1 MNQSHSSGKD
11 VVRRIAFA
19 TIGDAREVRYWSGTP
34 FHMSKSLAN
43 TGADIV
49 HVGPLN
55 APILPVYK
63 IYSRLRRCFRGR
75 GLSPFHAEPVV
86 AQYAADATR
95 KIGAVAPDIV
105 FAPAG
110 SSFAWSVPKG
120 IPLVY
125 ASDATF
131 RLVENYHPNYRN
143 MSRAARDVADRLERD
158 TIARADLV
166 LYPSKWAAESAVR
179 DYGANPAKV
188 HVIPWGANLE
198 DAPDRRSVLGERK
211 PGPCRLLFIGSDWE
225 EKGADIAVGTLNELR
240 ARGVDTELV
249 ICGCTP
255 PKPCAQDGL
264 TIIPFLDKND
274 RMQRARL
281 SQLYRDS
288 DFFLLP
294 TRADCYGIVFCEAA
308 AHGVP
313 SIAPATGG
321 VPGAVSDGETG
332 ILLPPSGTKADYATV
347 IADMFANQDRLA
359 RLKRSCRDAYDT
371 RLNWRAWGRRFSD
384 LMQTL

>member
-1 MNQSHSSGKD
+1 MNQPHLSGKD
-11 VVRRIAFA
+11 VARRIAFA

-34 FHMSKSLAN
+34 FHMAQSLAKAGN
-43 TGADIV
+43 EIV

-63 IYSRLRRCFRGR
+63 AYSRLRRAFYRKR
-75 GLSPFHAEPVV
+75 LSPFHAGPVV
-86 AQYAADATR
+86 AQYAADAAR
-95 KIGAVAPDIV
+95 KISAVAPDIV
-105 FAPAG
+105 FAPA
-110 SSFAWSVPKG
+110 SSAFAWSVPAG

-143 MSRAARDVADRLERD
+143 MSRAARDVAERLERE
-158 TIARADLV
+158 TIARADLL

-179 DYGANPAKV
+179 DYGADPAKV
-188 HVIPWGANLE
+188 HVVPWGANLD
-198 DAPDRRSVLGERK
+198 DAPERDSVLGRRK
-211 PGPCRLLFIGSDWE
+211 PGPCRLLFIGVNWE
-225 EKGADIAVGTLNELR
+225 EKGADIAVGTLKELKT
-240 ARGVDTELV
+240 RGVDAELV

-274 RMQRARL
+274 PVQRKRM
-281 SQLYRDS
+281 SQLYREA

-294 TRADCYGIVFCEAA
+294 TRADCFPMVFCEAA

-313 SIAPATGG
+313 SIARATGG
-321 VPGAVSDGETG
+321 VPSAIRDGETG
-332 ILLPPSGTKADYATV
+332 IVVPLNGTKADYAV
-347 IADMFANQDRLA
+347 AIADLFADPDRLA
-359 RLKRSCRDAYDT
+359 RMKQASRDAYDT
-371 RLNWRAWGRRFSD
+371 RLNWQAWGRRLSD
-384 LMQTL
+384 LMQAL